1 MGVPTK
7 LKFYERTVGYMLN
20 FIDQQTLAI
29 IALGILIN
37 PLFMLFKTMV
47 IGSFFDLERNFE
59 NRINR
64 YKVLKT
70 DFLVERGAKE
80 LFIKIVIPYSMVLD
94 MLITCY
100 QAGEFMKENPNTDT
114 LDWLIS
120 DMKQKLAAN

>member
-1 MGVPTK
+1 
-7 LKFYERTVGYMLN
+7 MLN

-37 PLFMLFKTMV
+37 PLFMLFKTMI

-80 LFIKIVIPYSMVLD
+80 LFIKIVIPYSM
-94 MLITCY
+94 
-100 QAGEFMKENPNTDT
+100 KENPNTDT

-120 DMKQKLAAN
+120 DMKQKLATN